1 MKGSQGRP
9 SSKTETQYE
18 PYKKFNISL
27 PPELYLRLHTCSE
40 EQERAKSW
48 IIKKALEEWLTKEGY

>member
-9 SSKTETQYE
+9 RANTETQHD

-27 PPELYLRLHTCSE
+27 PAELYTRLHKYSE
-40 EQERAKSW
+40 DEDRAKSW
-48 IIKKALEEWLTKEGY
+48 IIKKALEEYLSKEGY